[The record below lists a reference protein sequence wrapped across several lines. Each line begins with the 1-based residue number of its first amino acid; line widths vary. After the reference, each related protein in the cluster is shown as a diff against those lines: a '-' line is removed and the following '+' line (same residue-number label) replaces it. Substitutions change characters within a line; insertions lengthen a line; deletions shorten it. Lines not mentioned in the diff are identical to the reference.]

1 MTDVE
6 VIMPEFSLSGNYRV
20 QSRREAEPSKL
31 MGDWFSAAE
40 GLLDAAIVNHA
51 LQEHPLWSRS
61 TSVELRPALVTERS
75 GKFANEPDILYKRNF
90 FLPDP
95 GTMSMPV
102 DIVDVRKSRA
112 NWTAR
117 AACTRSLLADG
128 TYERLTERLD
138 DLDVVIANEYYLHEA
153 GHFLGYDVL
162 TKYQDGYFAPGG
174 KTAWPLVYLEE
185 LRADL
190 QAFGFGA
197 RLLPAAQA
205 ARILLYNV
213 ALRFGVHRE
222 GLATRGVAPYGL
234 VPFLLFCILRE
245 LGFVSVAPRRDR
257 WVVRLASLDELEIVH
272 VMRACAEHA
281 ESELTI
287 PELATT
293 DMIER
298 ALSAA
303 KYVRRRLADTDAI
316 NDYARVMES
325 PSTSEFMDHEQS

>member
-6 VIMPEFSLSGNYRV
+6 VIMSEFSLSGNYRV

-31 MGDWFSAAE
+31 VGDWFPAAE
-40 GLLDAAIVNHA
+40 GLLDADTVNHA
-51 LQEHPLWSRS
+51 LRAHPFWSRS
-61 TSVELRPALVTERS
+61 TNVELRPALVTGRS
-75 GKFANEPDILYKRNF
+75 GKFATEPDILYKRDF

-102 DIVDVRKSRA
+102 DIVDVRKSRE
-112 NWTAR
+112 NWAAR
-117 AACTRSLLADG
+117 AACTKNLLADG

-222 GLATRGVAPYGL
+222 GLATRGVAPYGI

-245 LGFVSVAPRRDR
+245 LRFVSVALMNDR
-257 WVVRLASLDELEIVH
+257 WVIRLANLDEFAIVR

-293 DMIER
+293 DVIER
-298 ALSAA
+298 ALTAA

-316 NDYARVMES
+316 NDYARVMGA
-325 PSTSEFMDHEQS
+325 PSTSELTDHEQS